1 MTRARRL
8 PLPALWL
15 LAAALI
21 CAKALMPAGWMP
33 VADASGIR
41 IELCTAQG
49 AITATLDAR
58 GNLEKA
64 REDGEQNSNSC
75 PFGLIA
81 LAADLP
87 AASAIAIALAPSP
100 LAIIPLPL
108 LVVSARPQ
116 GLGPPGQAPPPNL

>member
-15 LAAALI
+15 LAAALF

-49 AITATLDAR
+49 AITATLDAKGGLHKAGDE
-58 GNLEKA
+58 GN
-64 REDGEQNSNSC
+64 QNRDSC
-75 PFGLIA
+75 PFGLAA
-81 LAADLP
+81 LAAGLP
-87 AASAIAIALAPSP
+87 APPALAMQMAPAVLAIAP
-100 LAIIPLPL
+100 LRL
-108 LVVSARPQ
+108 LVIAARPQ
-116 GLGPPGQAPPPNL
+116 SLGPPGQAPPLSI